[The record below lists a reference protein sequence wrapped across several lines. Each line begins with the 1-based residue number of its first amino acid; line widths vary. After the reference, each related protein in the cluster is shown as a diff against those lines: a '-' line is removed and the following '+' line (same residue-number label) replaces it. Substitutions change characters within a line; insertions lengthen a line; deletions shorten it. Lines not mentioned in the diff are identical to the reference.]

1 MAQEEP
7 HFILKGRKVG
17 LFNAVVFSSF
27 FLGSVSPSSLS
38 VLKLSGAE
46 RWVGNRGRRETHPRV
61 TYEENGRQEEPSSA
75 DMMYAYLREKKGSV
89 LMSMGTAR
97 KGDGGKE

>member
-1 MAQEEP
+1 ME
-7 HFILKGRKVG
+7 
-17 LFNAVVFSSF
+17 
-27 FLGSVSPSSLS
+27 
-38 VLKLSGAE
+38 
-46 RWVGNRGRRETHPRV
+46 NRGRRETHPRV